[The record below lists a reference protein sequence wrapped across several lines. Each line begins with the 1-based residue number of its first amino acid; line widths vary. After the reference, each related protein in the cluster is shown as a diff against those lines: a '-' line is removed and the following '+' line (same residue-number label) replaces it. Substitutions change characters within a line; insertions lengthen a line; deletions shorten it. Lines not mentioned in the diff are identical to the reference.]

1 MFCGKVK
8 EFLSQN
14 NIEFVERDIAADES
28 ALGELEK
35 LGYMTTP
42 VTLIDGQAVVGFD
55 VKRLSELLGLPSLPS
70 RKPAISEPNSVP

>member
-14 NIEFVERDIAADES
+14 KIEFTDRNIAADEA
-28 ALGELEK
+28 ALNELEK

-42 VTLIDGQAVVGFD
+42 VTVIDGEVVIGFD
-55 VKRLSELLGLPSLPS
+55 AHKLRSLLQLDSG
-70 RKPAISEPNSVP
+70 R

>member
-14 NIEFVERDIAADES
+14 KVEFTDRNIIADES

-42 VTLIDGQAVVGFD
+42 VTVIDGEVVVGFD
-55 VKRLSELLGLPSLPS
+55 VPKLRTVLQLG
-70 RKPAISEPNSVP
+70 

>member
-14 NIEFVERDIAADES
+14 KIEFVDRNIAADET
-28 ALGELEK
+28 ALAELEN

-42 VTLIDGQAVVGFD
+42 VTVIDGQVVVGFD
-55 VKRLSELLGLPSLPS
+55 RDKLQRLL
-70 RKPAISEPNSVP
+70 EPP

>member
-14 NIEFVERDIAADES
+14 NIEFTERNIATDET
-28 ALGELEK
+28 ALRELEK

-42 VTLIDGQAVVGFD
+42 VTLIDGEAVVGFD
-55 VKRLSELLGLPSLPS
+55 RPKLESLLELP
-70 RKPAISEPNSVP
+70 R

>member
-14 NIEFVERDIAADES
+14 KIEFVDRNIAVDES
-28 ALGELEK
+28 ALAELEK

-42 VTLIDGQAVVGFD
+42 VTVVDGQVVVGFD
-55 VKRLSELLGLPSLPS
+55 RDKLQTLLKTG
-70 RKPAISEPNSVP
+70 

>member
-14 NIEFVERDIAADES
+14 KIDFTDRNIAADET
-28 ALGELEK
+28 ALKELEK

-42 VTLIDGQAVVGFD
+42 VTVIDGEVVIGYD
-55 VKRLSELLGLPSLPS
+55 APKLRSLLQ
-70 RKPAISEPNSVP
+70 IN